1 MFFVVVLP
9 CDDSNP
15 TLVWIDGWLWI
26 AVSKIVHR
34 L

>member
-1 MFFVVVLP
+1 MFCVDVLP
-9 CDDSNP
+9 YDDSNP

-26 AVSKIVHR
+26 AARQVVHR